1 MGWPSSGK
9 ISVDESGAIDASD
22 VSIIVAESD
31 WELSQP
37 AATRATKLKMVKNF
51 IGKSYTAYKYPEN

>member
-1 MGWPSSGK
+1 M
-9 ISVDESGAIDASD
+9 
-22 VSIIVAESD
+22 IVAESD

-37 AATRATKLKMVKNF
+37 AATRATKLKMVINF